1 MPNITRIPA
10 VNKQFCPQ
18 IQAIIDN
25 KTKPL
30 GSLGKLESVALQL
43 ALLQSQNASFTSQKI
58 TIPKPVMVIFAADH
72 GIADQGVSIASSDVT
87 GQMVANFI
95 HGGAAINCFCRANN
109 IDLYVVDAG
118 IKNALDCESE
128 SFLVKRLGSGT
139 ADLSLQAAM
148 TREQVQ
154 QGFEYGQQVV
164 TKLTKKG
171 ENILLLGEM
180 GIANTSSAS
189 ALMCA
194 LSNYQAEQCVGKGT
208 GITEQQYTHK
218 LALIKKALTR
228 LRAEDDL
235 LTILAQFGGFEI
247 VQMVGAIL
255 AAGKQKMPIV
265 IDGFIVSIAALVAYR
280 LAPDILDYFIFSHQS
295 DEQGHQLLLKEMSAS
310 PLLSLGLR
318 LGEGTGAALAWPLIQ
333 AAGYFYNDMASF
345 ESAGV
350 TV

>member
-1 MPNITRIPA
+1 MPTLLDIPA
-10 VNKQFCPQ
+10 VDKQFRLQ

-30 GSLGKLESVALQL
+30 GALGLLESVALQL
-43 ALLQSQNASFTSQKI
+43 ALLQSQNASCAAQKI
-58 TIPKPVMVIFAADH
+58 ALPIPVMVIFAADH

-87 GQMVANFI
+87 GQMVANFT
-95 HGGAAINCFCRANN
+95 HGGAAINCFCRANE

-118 IKNALDCESE
+118 IKNVPDCSSE
-128 SFLVKRLGSGT
+128 HFFVKRLGAGT
-139 ADLSLQAAM
+139 ADFSQQAAM

-154 QGFEYGQQVV
+154 QGLEYGQQVV
-164 TKLTKKG
+164 TELLQKG
-171 ENILLLGEM
+171 ANILLLGEM

-194 LSNYQAEQCVGKGT
+194 LTSHPIDKCVGKGT

-218 LALIKKALTR
+218 LALIKKALIRIT
-228 LRAEDDL
+228 EESDVI
-235 LTILAQFGGFEI
+235 TILAELGGFEI

-255 AAGKQKMPIV
+255 AAGKQQLPVM
-265 IDGFIVSIAALVAYR
+265 IDGFIVSVAALAAYR
-280 LAPDILDYFIFSHQS
+280 LAPNIIDYLIFSHQS
-295 DEQGHQLLLKEMSAS
+295 EEQGHQLLLREMSAS
-310 PLLSLGLR
+310 PLLFLGLR
-318 LGEGTGAALAWPLIQ
+318 LGEGTGAALAWPLVR
-333 AAGYFYNDMASF
+333 AACHFYNDMASF

>member
-171 ENILLLGEM
+171 ESILLLGEM

-295 DEQGHQLLLKEMSAS
+295 DEQGHQLLLKEMSTS